1 MSTDR
6 GAVHLTARACATHR
20 PGWVRGDDYLTVSV
34 WAPPSAR
41 ERPVLVFVHGG
52 GFVTGS
58 TRSPLYDGT
67 AFARDG
73 VVLVTVDYRLGVP
86 GYLDLPG
93 APGNRGLLDVV
104 AALRWVRENI
114 AAFGGDPGNVT
125 LAGRSAGATIAA
137 GVLATPEANGLFR
150 RAIVQSG
157 NGLGAFTPEQAARVT
172 HAAASVLGV
181 EPTVT
186 AFGEVPDE
194 RFVATQPGGLDPR
207 TATDFDPLLGLSA
220 FSLVLDRQ
228 PAEALA
234 TSAELLIGTN
244 ADEGALY
251 LAPRGNLVTSTERDP
266 LETAGRVA
274 ANPTSLVSAHR
285 TRRPQ
290 ATPGELRSAI
300 MGDALFGTGR
310 RRLAEGPRRRV
321 HLRVR
326 VAIVRGG
333 RSARR
338 GPHDGTAVRL
348 RQPATPG
355 LARPTRSAGHR
366 GATRRAG
373 DADASGVGRLRA
385 DRRPGL
391 GAVGDR
397 PLHRAGQLQ
406 RIPRIPGATPV
417 LNTCAGTTGDTT
429 TSAGSRSGPSGDSN
443 R

>member
-1 MSTDR
+1 
-6 GAVHLTARACATHR
+6 
-20 PGWVRGDDYLTVSV
+20 
-34 WAPPSAR
+34 
-41 ERPVLVFVHGG
+41 
-52 GFVTGS
+52 
-58 TRSPLYDGT
+58 
-67 AFARDG
+67 
-73 VVLVTVDYRLGVP
+73 VTVDYRLGVP
-86 GYLDLPG
+86 GFLDLPG
-93 APGNRGLLDVV
+93 APRNRGLLDVV

-285 TRRPQ
+285 ARSPQ
-290 ATPGELRSAI
+290 ATPGEPRSAI

-310 RRLAEGPRRRV
+310 RRLAEAHGAAYTYEFAWRSSAVDGQLGAAHTMELPFVFDNLRLPALRGPRG
-321 HLRVR
+321 LL
-326 VAIVRGG
+326 
-333 RSARR
+333 
-338 GPHDGTAVRL
+338 GTEEPPAE
-348 RQPATPG
+348 PAT
-355 LARPTRSAGHR
+355 RM
-366 GATRRAG
+366 
-373 DADASGVGRLRA
+373 
-385 DRRPGL
+385 
-391 GAVGDR
+391 
-397 PLHRAGQLQ
+397 HRAWVDFA
-406 RIPRIPGATPV
+406 R
-417 LNTCAGTTGDTT
+417 TGDPGWAPSETGRFT
-429 TSAGSRSGPSGDSN
+429 ARASSSASPGSPVPPRS
-443 R
+443 